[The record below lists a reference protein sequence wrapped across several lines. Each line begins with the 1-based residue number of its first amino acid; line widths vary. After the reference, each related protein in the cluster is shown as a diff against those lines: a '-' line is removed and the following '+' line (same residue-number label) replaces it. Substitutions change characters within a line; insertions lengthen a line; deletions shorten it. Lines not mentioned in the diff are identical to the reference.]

1 MAIFTF
7 FSCKFGDFWPFFP
20 KWTCG
25 QFTAPLFFGQQLAQ
39 FTTQKKGPAHFAEFR
54 ADFCF
59 LILFVLLFILFSE
72 INGRIPTYFEIAI
85 VT

>member
-54 ADFCF
+54 ADF
-59 LILFVLLFILFSE
+59 
-72 INGRIPTYFEIAI
+72 
-85 VT
+85 